1 MVCEKV
7 GSTVK
12 AMQLHVHLRC
22 VRLKVAQLR
31 RSVFDI
37 KVPRGHFESIR
48 NCLYGTLMS
57 YTDRSAHANKAK
69 T

>member
-1 MVCEKV
+1 MVC
-7 GSTVK
+7 
-12 AMQLHVHLRC
+12 
-22 VRLKVAQLR
+22 VRRWDLQSKRGNYAYILGVF

-37 KVPRGHFESIR
+37 KVPREHFESIR
-48 NCLYGTLMS
+48 NRLYGTLMS